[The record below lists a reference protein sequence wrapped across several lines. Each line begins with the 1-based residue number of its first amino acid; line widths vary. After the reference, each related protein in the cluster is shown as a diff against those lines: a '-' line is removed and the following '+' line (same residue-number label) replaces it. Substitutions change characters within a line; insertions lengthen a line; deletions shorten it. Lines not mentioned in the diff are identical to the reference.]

1 MKCSIVSAVLLLAS
15 TATFSSAFPTNAREP
30 VNSRVSLDNFG
41 PMLHHR
47 TYETGS
53 STLSPSSFTNPLNA
67 DPKEIAVHFAEESL
81 GAGKY
86 IIKNSYTSE
95 HNGVT
100 HVYLRQLHDDLEV
113 VNGDININVDRFGR
127 IISYGDSFYRGKAHT
142 LKAAQVAESQFKDMT
157 YRNSILGRIQHGAN
171 IVSSTVNQKVFGV
184 EKPQDFVP
192 SSTNEALNDFH
203 RASPDASVMSPVQA
217 LQALAHFIRPVL
229 KDDSVLSSLGPE
241 ELAITTSSSFQA
253 GEPELHIHNVPF
265 ALAPVPARQ
274 AYVQLDNGELQLV
287 WDLQIEMEDNWFHG
301 QVNAHDGSVVALM
314 DWVSD
319 ATHYRVFPF
328 GVNDPSEGGQK
339 LLTDPHDPISSP
351 EGWQVQTNIRGQSTV
366 FNETVGNN
374 VYAHEN
380 FEGGNSWKNNQRPKG
395 VVQKD
400 GSLSFDYEARVDID
414 EPKTYIHAAV
424 TNLFY
429 LNNMIHDLFF
439 RYGFNE
445 VAGNFQEENVKGG
458 KGGDAVIA
466 NAQDGSGY
474 NNANFATPPDGQHGK
489 MRMYVWNTV
498 SPMRDGDLE
507 AGIVIHE
514 YAHGISTRLTGGP
527 ANSGCLG
534 WGEAG
539 GMGEG
544 WGDFFATMIR
554 MNETH
559 NRDSIFG
566 MGDWANG
573 GDGIRRYKYSTSMD
587 VNPSTYKIMD
597 KPGYWGVHAKGE
609 VWAEMLYEVAWDL
622 IDKHGFTSSLFP
634 PTTTAANKD
643 KKKKDPSDI
652 DEATKLH
659 ILSHGNTLVFQLV
672 VDGLKLQPCR
682 PSFMDS
688 RDAIIEADKQLT
700 GGENVCLIW
709 KAFARRGLGTDARYD
724 GNDWM
729 GVRTESYEVPKQC
742 KK

>member
-1 MKCSIVSAVLLLAS
+1 MKCSIVSAVLLVA
-15 TATFSSAFPTNAREP
+15 TALPFSSALPTSDHNL
-30 VNSRVSLDNFG
+30 NQHGRVHLDNFG
-41 PMLHHR
+41 PALHHK
-47 TYETGS
+47 TYESG
-53 STLSPSSFTNPLNA
+53 SFTLAPSTFTNALNA
-67 DPKEIAVHFAEESL
+67 DPVDIALEFAKAEL
-81 GAGKY
+81 GASAY
-86 IIKNSYTSE
+86 VVKNSYTSD

-100 HVYLRQLHDDLEV
+100 HVYLRQTHNDLEV

-127 IISYGDSFYRGKAHT
+127 IISYGDSFYKGKTHT
-142 LKAAQVAESQFKDMT
+142 VKAAKAAESKFQDMT
-157 YRNSILGRIQHGAN
+157 YQNSILGRLQRGAN
-171 IVSSTVNQKVFGV
+171 VVGQKVFGV
-184 EKPQDFVP
+184 QQPKPFVTAAAP
-192 SSTNEALNDFH
+192 LDDFH
-203 RASPDASVMSPVQA
+203 VVDSDLTVLSPVQA
-217 LQALAHFIRPVL
+217 LQALAYYIQPVL
-229 KDDSVLSSLGPE
+229 KDSSVISLLTAGDLP
-241 ELAITTSSSFQA
+241 ISTTSSLH
-253 GEPELHIHNVPF
+253 GDEPELKIHNVPF

-274 AYVQLDNGELQLV
+274 AYVQLDDGTLQLV
-287 WDLQIEMEDNWFHG
+287 WDLQVEMEDNWFHG

-319 ATHYRVFPF
+319 ATHYKVFPF
-328 GVNDPSEGGQK
+328 GVNDPSEGSQE

-351 EGWQVQTNIRGQSTV
+351 GGWHVQTSVKGRSLS

-380 FEGGNSWKNNQRPKG
+380 FEGGSSWKNNQRPKG
-395 VVQKD
+395 VVQDD
-400 GSLSFDYEARVDID
+400 GSMIFDYEARVDVD

-445 VAGNFQEENVKGG
+445 VAGNFQEENAEGG
-458 KGGDAVIA
+458 IGGDAVIA

-489 MRMYVWNTV
+489 MRMYVWNVV

-554 MNETH
+554 MNSTH

-622 IDKHGFTSSLFP
+622 IDKHGFTPKLFP
-634 PTTTAANKD
+634 PTSASVNKD
-643 KKKKDPSDI
+643 KKKKPTDPVD
-652 DEATKLH
+652 DAKRH

-700 GGENVCLIW
+700 GGDNFCTIW
-709 KAFARRGLGTDARYD
+709 KAFARRGLGVDARYD

-729 GVRTESYEVPKQC
+729 GVRSESFDAPSQC
-742 KK
+742 K

>member
-1 MKCSIVSAVLLLAS
+1 MKCSIVSAVLLVA
-15 TATFSSAFPTNAREP
+15 TALPFSSALPTSDHNL
-30 VNSRVSLDNFG
+30 NKNGRVHLDNFG
-41 PMLHHR
+41 PALYHK
-47 TYETGS
+47 TYESG
-53 STLSPSSFTNPLNA
+53 SFTVAPSTFTNALNA
-67 DPKEIAVHFAEESL
+67 NPVDIAMEFAKTEL
-81 GAGKY
+81 GASAY
-86 IIKNSYTSE
+86 VVKNSYTSD

-100 HVYLRQLHDDLEV
+100 HVYLRQTHNDLEV
-113 VNGDININVDRFGR
+113 VNGDININIDRFGR
-127 IISYGDSFYRGKAHT
+127 IISYGDSFYKGKTHT
-142 LKAAQVAESQFKDMT
+142 VNAANAAESKLQEMT
-157 YRNSILGRIQHGAN
+157 YQNSILGRLQRGAN
-171 IVSSTVNQKVFGV
+171 AVGQKVFGV
-184 EKPQDFVP
+184 QQPKPLVTAATPKD
-192 SSTNEALNDFH
+192 DFH
-203 RASPDASVMSPVQA
+203 VVDSDLTVLSPVQA
-217 LQALAHFIRPVL
+217 LQALAYYIQPVL
-229 KDDSVLSSLGPE
+229 KDSSVISLLTAG
-241 ELAITTSSSFQA
+241 ELPISTTSSLH
-253 GEPELHIHNVPF
+253 GDEPELHIHNVPF

-274 AYVQLDNGELQLV
+274 AYVQLDDGSLQLV
-287 WDLQIEMEDNWFHG
+287 WDLQVEMEDNWFHG

-328 GVNDPSEGGQK
+328 GINDPSEGDQE
-339 LLTDPHDPISSP
+339 LLTDPHDPVASP
-351 EGWQVQTNIRGQSTV
+351 DGWQVQTSVKGRSLT

-380 FEGGNSWKNNQRPKG
+380 FEGGSSWKNNQRPKG
-395 VVQKD
+395 VVLDD
-400 GSLSFDYEARVDID
+400 GSLSFDYKARVDVD

-445 VAGNFQEENVKGG
+445 VAGNFQEENSVGG
-458 KGGDAVIA
+458 IGGDAVIA

-489 MRMYVWNTV
+489 MRMYVWNVV

-554 MNETH
+554 LNSTH

-622 IDKHGFTSSLFP
+622 IDKHGFTPKLFP
-634 PTTTAANKD
+634 PSSASVNKD
-643 KKKKDPSDI
+643 KKKKPTDPVD
-652 DEATKLH
+652 DAKLH

-700 GGENVCLIW
+700 GGDNFCLIW
-709 KAFARRGLGTDARYD
+709 KAFARRGLGVDARYD

-729 GVRTESYEVPKQC
+729 GVRTESFEAPSQC
-742 KK
+742 A